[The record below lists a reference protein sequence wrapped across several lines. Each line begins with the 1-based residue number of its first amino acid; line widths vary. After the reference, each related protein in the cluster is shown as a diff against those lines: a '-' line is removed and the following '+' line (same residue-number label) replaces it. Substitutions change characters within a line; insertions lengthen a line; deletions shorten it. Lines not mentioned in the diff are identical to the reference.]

1 MAIPKLK
8 KQNIIDALKFI
19 DENGVPEH
27 NTSVKY
33 VLVSENGKKYPP
45 KYVMAVADHLAN
57 GTDISTEA
65 FTSADA
71 KNYLESRGFTIETKP
86 QEKFELSITA
96 ESVESTDERFTMD
109 NLNLGDNYK
118 PLDAYF
124 KRANGD
130 VIKRAYSKGERRNS
144 NQTLPRIACQVFEKQ
159 LAALSVEDKENF
171 PVCKY
176 NPGSDV
182 IRGIYASVDDFKNR
196 RNTIEYLTYG
206 YDNGRQFVIYCWN
219 IFSTIIFVQECLKR
233 FGEPG
238 DQFVLIY
245 REKDE
250 KEVKEKEKEAA
261 VQVELDQQ
269 SKEYQNSF
277 SSMLIKSKNLI
288 FRGAPGT
295 GKSYLAKEIA
305 ADIVS
310 NGYEKEY
317 SHLTEEQKKQVEF
330 VQFHPSYDYSDFVE
344 GLRPVSYT
352 HLTLPTI
359 A

>member
-8 KQNIIDALKFI
+8 KQDVIDALKFI

-33 VLVSENGKKYPP
+33 VLVSEDGKKYPP
-45 KYVMAVADHLAN
+45 KYVVAVADHLAN
-57 GTDISTEA
+57 STDISTES
-65 FTSADA
+65 FNSVDA
-71 KNYLESRGFTIETKP
+71 KNYLKSLGFSIETKQ

-109 NLNLGDNYK
+109 NLSLGDNYK

-238 DQFVLIY
+238 DQFILTY

-250 KEVKEKEKEAA
+250 KETAAAETEAA
-261 VQVELDQQ
+261 VQEELVFGLATTKSNEVTEDTYFLTSTLFPIASALFRRIMQ
-269 SKEYQNSF
+269 SIMDKTINMVRFEFLLKFLHAISIILFLNERRF
-277 SSMLIKSKNLI
+277 L
-288 FRGAPGT
+288 
-295 GKSYLAKEIA
+295 LA
-305 ADIVS
+305 
-310 NGYEKEY
+310 
-317 SHLTEEQKKQVEF
+317 L
-330 VQFHPSYDYSDFVE
+330 
-344 GLRPVSYT
+344 
-352 HLTLPTI
+352 
-359 A
+359 

>member
-8 KQNIIDALKFI
+8 KQDIIDALKFI

-33 VLVSENGKKYPP
+33 VLVSEYGKKYPP
-45 KYVMAVADHLAN
+45 KYVVAVADHLAN
-57 GTDISTEA
+57 GIDISTES
-65 FTSADA
+65 FNSVDA
-71 KNYLESRGFTIETKP
+71 KNYLENQGFTIETKQ

-109 NLNLGDNYK
+109 NLSLGDNYK
-118 PLDAYF
+118 PLDACF

-176 NPGSDV
+176 NTDSDV
-182 IRGIYASVDDFKNR
+182 IRGIYASVDDFKKH

-233 FGEPG
+233 FGESG
-238 DQFVLIY
+238 DQFI
-245 REKDE
+245 
-250 KEVKEKEKEAA
+250 
-261 VQVELDQQ
+261 
-269 SKEYQNSF
+269 
-277 SSMLIKSKNLI
+277 
-288 FRGAPGT
+288 
-295 GKSYLAKEIA
+295 
-305 ADIVS
+305 
-310 NGYEKEY
+310 
-317 SHLTEEQKKQVEF
+317 LTN
-330 VQFHPSYDYSDFVE
+330 
-344 GLRPVSYT
+344 R
-352 HLTLPTI
+352 
-359 A
+359 